1 MRDSPLLFFLSNV
14 VMFQRVQRF
23 VLIMSFIKT
32 KCCLLDLKGVTLNDE
47 DDNSNNFYLVF
58 FLADKK
64 RPGKR

>member
-1 MRDSPLLFFLSNV
+1 MLLFFLSNV

-32 KCCLLDLKGVTLNDE
+32 KCCFLDLKDMTLNDE
-47 DDNSNNFYLVF
+47 DDNSNMMMGF
-58 FLADKK
+58 FILYSSWLIK